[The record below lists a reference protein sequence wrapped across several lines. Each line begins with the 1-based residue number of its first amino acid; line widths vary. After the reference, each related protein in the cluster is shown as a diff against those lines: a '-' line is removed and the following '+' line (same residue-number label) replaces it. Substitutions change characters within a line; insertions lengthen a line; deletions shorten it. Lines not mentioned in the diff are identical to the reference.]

1 MRSDLTDW
9 QKLDALHRFDKTR
22 LVYTLQQD
30 FLNSPQSLVR
40 ENRET
45 WSPSLELCRGRANQW
60 VGREGAGK
68 THPSRNHWITT
79 GNYTSFRQHR
89 FALKARLN
97 LPTQSVRRRAVEDIA
112 DMSCPKCQK
121 LGIGRRYA
129 ILFRKLCC
137 TVTIKRSFSIWK
149 GVSDNPAI

>member
-45 WSPSLELCRGRANQW
+45 
-60 VGREGAGK
+60 
-68 THPSRNHWITT
+68 
-79 GNYTSFRQHR
+79 
-89 FALKARLN
+89 
-97 LPTQSVRRRAVEDIA
+97 
-112 DMSCPKCQK
+112 
-121 LGIGRRYA
+121 
-129 ILFRKLCC
+129 
-137 TVTIKRSFSIWK
+137 
-149 GVSDNPAI
+149 